1 MANLN
6 IDNLTKPEFKN
17 LVDQISEKGRFGD
30 TELAHVTKEE
40 KTLLKAL
47 GGSGTTNPDTDLDE
61 YFPILSALASALLP
75 SIAGSLFAGGTS
87 SALGAYAVPLL
98 MGSIFGGA
106 GHIVAG
112 GKDAWKN
119 PFGAYW
125 TQGYKKSED
134 SKGMGNLDFTDWD
147 TVRDLTQGKGKFAG
161 KHVGRILQD
170 MLVKR
175 SGIKGEQ
182 AGSVW
187 QSFKNPE
194 ALKMN
199 VDKLLSEKMNPFL
212 QKNRAEKLKSS
223 SDLAANLLKGKQTA
237 DASDVTVGRGDLWAT
252 GAGQAGGIED
262 ASKRRIASGQQEAQT
277 DVLQDFIS
285 SLA

>member
-40 KTLLKAL
+40 KTLLQAL
-47 GGSGTTNPDTDLDE
+47 GGSGTTNPDTGLDE
-61 YFPILSALASALLP
+61 YFILSSLAATLLP
-75 SIAGSLFAGGTS
+75 GIAGSLFGAGTS

-106 GHIVAG
+106 GHRAAG

-125 TQGYKKSED
+125 TQQYKPSEH
-134 SKGMGNLDFTDWD
+134 SKGANLDFTDWD

-161 KHVGRILQD
+161 KHIGRMLQD
-170 MLVKR
+170 ALVKR
-175 SGIKGEQ
+175 SGISGEQ
-182 AGSVW
+182 HGKVW
-187 QSFKNPE
+187 ESFKNPE

-199 VDKLLSEKMNPFL
+199 VDKLLSEKMNPFI
-212 QKNRAEKLKSS
+212 QKNMAEKLKAS
-223 SDLAANLLKGKQTA
+223 SDLSTKLMAGKQTA
-237 DASDVTVGRGDLWAT
+237 DASDVNIGRGDLWAT

-262 ASKRRIASGQQEAQT
+262 ASQRRLASGQQEAQT